1 MTEYKPV
8 KDYPIEKYKCG
19 LKAGDK
25 IRLLRD
31 ILIKDHNDKPTG
43 KIYRKGEVWTV
54 LPGAKET
61 PVVVWFRQADGELHT
76 WDDDKSI
83 FETFQK
89 INDK

>member
-1 MTEYKPV
+1 MAEYKPV

-25 IRLLRD
+25 VRLLRD

-54 LPGAKET
+54 LPSSKEP
-61 PVVVWFRQADGELHT
+61 PVVVWFRQADGEPHT
-76 WDDDKSI
+76 WDDDQSI
-83 FETFQK
+83 YHTFQR
-89 INDK
+89 ISE